1 MDPNYNFDQD
11 NTTVENNTT
20 ETVTPRVIK
29 ISQTELGAL
38 RNNGYNRSA
47 IAAHYGVT
55 PQELYQVMVG
65 FGMVKQRTE
74 KENLPSYVI
83 EPVYD
88 LPVLSTPVEEVTA

>member
-1 MDPNYNFDQD
+1 MEPNYNFDQD
-11 NTTVENNTT
+11 SAVENNTP
-20 ETVTPRVIK
+20 ETAMPRVIK

-55 PQELYQVMVG
+55 PQELYQVMVN

-88 LPVLSTPVEEVTA
+88 LPVLATLVVEDVTA